1 MHRQGPKNTTYL
13 SPDVQNST
21 LQIMSKTIRGT
32 ICEQVRQL
40 GYFSLMADEKK
51 DLSKLEQLSVVVRY
65 VDKEG
70 IINEKFLTFVQA
82 ALLQR
87 EFIQLSNES
96 SGR

>member
-1 MHRQGPKNTTYL
+1 MHRQGPKNATYL

-87 EFIQLSNES
+87 VYPII
-96 SGR
+96 